1 MLLQQLESDMKDAM
15 RSKDRVRLQTIR
27 LVRAAIKQIEI
38 DSRTAGVSEVTDED
52 AVSVLQK
59 QAKQRRDSITQF
71 RNAGRDDLAD
81 TELAELAIIESYL
94 PEQLSEDKI
103 RSTVEAVIAGTGA
116 NSMKDI
122 GKVMGPAMNELKGRA
137 DGGIVQRIV
146 RELLST

>member
-103 RSTVEAVIAGTGA
+103 RSTVKAVIAGTGA

>member
-1 MLLQQLESDMKDAM
+1 MKDAM

-27 LVRAAIKQIEI
+27 LVRAAIKQKEI
-38 DSRTAGVSEVTDED
+38 DSRIAGVSEITDED

-71 RNAGRDDLAD
+71 RNAGRDDLAEI
-81 TELAELAIIESYL
+81 ELAELAIIESYL

-103 RSTVEAVIAGTGA
+103 RSTVEAVIATTGA
-116 NSMKDI
+116 DSMKDM

-137 DGGIVQRIV
+137 DGGLVQRIV

>member
-116 NSMKDI
+116 NSMKDM

>member
-52 AVSVLQK
+52 AVRVLQK

-71 RNAGRDDLAD
+71 RNAGRNDLAE

-103 RSTVEAVIAGTGA
+103 RSTVEAVIARTGA
-116 NSMKDI
+116 DSMKDM

-137 DGGIVQRIV
+137 DGGLVQRIV